1 MKHLNVNNYKW
12 NDGHGA
18 FASGIAAGGDIYKLR
33 THIAT
38 RKQRLA
44 QQQYQL
50 AQARIQKKE
59 VTIRTK
65 EKYQN
70 KTTSEKEAYKMVTE
84 ELGYDPSFLKTGDLQ
99 DLPGTNL
106 APTLT
111 SSPPFASIS
120 VSNCNYGQSRNEK
133 CVEFVQ
139 VAEASCTP
147 TPFYGS
153 NSLEYKLGQR
163 HNLML
168 LTALGFVAG
177 AGLYLIV
184 VRKIRTLDW
193 YKKNFS
199 NQSALDYYN
208 ERLNTLENDQKQML
222 ETQNKMLET
231 QKKILEL
238 LTKNKP

>member
-1 MKHLNVNNYKW
+1 MRHLNVNNYKW

-18 FASGIAAGGDIYKLR
+18 FASGVAAGGGIYKLG
-33 THIAT
+33 TNIAT

-50 AQARIQKKE
+50 AQVRIQKKE
-59 VTIRTK
+59 VAIKAK
-65 EKYQN
+65 ERFQN
-70 KTTSEKEAYKMVTE
+70 NTLSKKEACKMITE
-84 ELGYDPSFLKTGDLQ
+84 VGYNPSFLETGDLE
-99 DLPGTNL
+99 DLPGMNL

-111 SSPPFASIS
+111 SYPPFASIS
-120 VSNCNYGQSRNEK
+120 VSNCNYGQSRNAK

-147 TPFYGS
+147 TAFYGS
-153 NSLEYKLGQR
+153 NSLEYKLGKT
-163 HNLML
+163 HNLMI

-208 ERLNTLENDQKQML
+208 ERLNTVENDQKQML
-222 ETQNKMLET
+222 ETQNKMLEN